1 MCRGNNTNYYYG
13 LMTVLYTVAMASLY
27 SCCPRQKQ
35 QKYDNKNKTKWTIPI
50 KENQIDFFSFFLLQG
65 KQKFGIFFFT
75 RMDGDVT
82 AM

>member
-1 MCRGNNTNYYYG
+1 
-13 LMTVLYTVAMASLY
+13 MASLY

-65 KQKFGIFFFT
+65 KKVWHFFFT